1 VNYIDYFRPCLVF
14 FNSEN
19 IDHDTFKEDLQRK
32 LLLQQYEIPI
42 ELVDISD
49 SSNNNIL
56 EEYGIKKSE
65 NPIYVI
71 EHGSIVQQFSDF
83 DSYLNTLHEIM
94 RRS

>member
-1 VNYIDYFRPCLVF
+1 MDFFRPCLVF

-19 IDHDTFKEDLQRK
+19 IDRDTFKEDLQRK

-42 ELVDISD
+42 ELIDISD

-56 EEYGIKKSE
+56 KKYGIKKSE

-71 EHGSIVQQFSDF
+71 EHGSNIQQFFDF
-83 DSYLNTLHEIM
+83 DSYLNGLHEIM
-94 RRS
+94 RGS